1 MRPCQGPLLFWQCSV
16 LIPLT
21 ASRVEGG
28 GEEERKHL
36 EPWKRT
42 LYTLWAAEF
51 LAALGMALVLPFLPF
66 YIRELG
72 IHEVTEVKKWSGLIF
87 SAPFFVATFTTS
99 LWGWLGDRYGRKPM
113 LIRALIG
120 FAVSTLL
127 MGFAQTVQQL
137 FILRLLQGGVAGFIA
152 ASLAIVSTTTPRK
165 YMGFA
170 MGVLQTSLT
179 TGAIIGPFFGGLL
192 ADRIGYRNIF
202 FVTGGLGML
211 AGTLVFFLVH
221 EKQDTAKTKSA
232 EGWISNYRFVFTSP
246 TLLVIF
252 VISLL
257 TQFAIMSIQPVLS
270 LFVERLWP
278 TTKNLATMAGAVFA
292 VTGFGSLLSAPYWG
306 KKADR
311 LGYRRA
317 LSITLLGAG
326 ITFIPQG
333 LVSRVYQLIFLRFF
347 HGLFSGGIL
356 PALNTLTTLNVPE
369 ERRGGVL
376 GIARSGFMLG
386 RVLDP
391 ISGGYLSASLSIRPL
406 FVLMGILLVAT
417 AFGASRVIQEPKS

>member
-1 MRPCQGPLLFWQCSV
+1 
-16 LIPLT
+16 
-21 ASRVEGG
+21 
-28 GEEERKHL
+28 L

-72 IHEVTEVKKWSGLIF
+72 INEVAEVKKWSGLIF

-113 LIRALIG
+113 LIRALVG

-127 MGFAQTVQQL
+127 MGFAQTVQHL
-137 FILRLLQGGVAGFIA
+137 FVLRLLQGGVAGFIA
-152 ASLAIVSTTTPRK
+152 ASLAIVSTSTPRK
-165 YMGFA
+165 YMGYA

-192 ADRIGYRNIF
+192 ADRIGYRHIF
-202 FVTGGLGML
+202 FVTGSLGFL
-211 AGTLVFFLVH
+211 AGALVFFLVR
-221 EKQDTAKTKSA
+221 EKEPSAHTKSTG
-232 EGWISNYRFVFTSP
+232 GWISNYRFVITSP

-252 VISLL
+252 VISIL

-278 TTKNLATMAGAVFA
+278 TTKNLATVAGAVFA
-292 VTGFGSLLSAPYWG
+292 VTGLSSLLSAPYWG
-306 KKADR
+306 RKADR

-317 LSITLLGAG
+317 LSITLLGTG

-356 PALNTLTTLNVPE
+356 PALNTLTTLHVPE

-376 GIARSGFMLG
+376 GVARSGFMLG
-386 RVLDP
+386 SVLGP
-391 ISGGYLSASLSIRPL
+391 ICGGYLSASLSIRPL
-406 FVLMGILLVAT
+406 FVLMGLVLVAT
-417 AFGASRVIQEPKS
+417 AFGASRAIKEPKM